1 MAYSQGGGGDSKMPW
16 IVGGAALLYLWYE
29 GYLASWFPTIFGTT
43 TVAST
48 TPTTSVNTASTTPT
62 VNQTAGVVTLPQ
74 VASASS
80 IATNTVPS
88 QIAVNMAPFRTAGT
102 KSAS

>member
-1 MAYSQGGGGDSKMPW
+1 MAYSQGGGGGDSKMPW

-48 TPTTSVNTASTTPT
+48 TPTTSVNTASTTAT
-62 VNQTAGVVTLPQ
+62 VNQAAGVVTLPQ
-74 VASASS
+74 VTATSS
-80 IATNTVPS
+80 IAS
-88 QIAVNMAPFRTAGT
+88 NMAPFRTAGT